1 MLYYVSWSS
10 ITFTNSCE
18 QYVVKQLYLV
28 MSTVM
33 KWWAMAH
40 QMRTMKTVGSKAIVR
55 ETQPTYTL
63 WWYDMVIRND
73 NMANVKVNVEVNMQ
87 KVFLWNFNP
96 ADLCLFFSPL
106 ILNQPSKTSIIYKLK
121 DSKLWGLGPAFHKVQ
136 QQGGHITTY
145 NLWPLGRKQTFIHIH

>member
-1 MLYYVSWSS
+1 MLYYVSSSS

-28 MSTVM
+28 MLKGWVM
-33 KWWAMAH
+33 KWWAMTH
-40 QMRTMKTVGSKAIVR
+40 HMRTMKTVGSKTIVR
-55 ETQPTYTL
+55 ETQPTYAL
-63 WWYDMVIRND
+63 WRYRN
-73 NMANVKVNVEVNMQ
+73 MIWLARISNVKVYS
-87 KVFLWNFNP
+87 KGFLWNVNP

-106 ILNQPSKTSIIYKLK
+106 ILNQPLKTSIIYKLK